1 MSGQVHTVV
10 SLWFWLLFVVFVVL
24 MLGLDLL
31 VVNRKAHVVKLK
43 EALGWVGVW
52 VCLALVFNL
61 GVWWYRGSGK
71 ALEFFTAYLVEY
83 SLSVDNLFVFL
94 LIFSY
99 FHIPKNFEH
108 KVLFWGILGALIT
121 RISFILAGVTLI
133 SKLHW
138 VIYIFGGFL
147 VLVGIRMFFSKAED
161 VHPEKNFALRAF
173 KRFMPVTHELEGGR
187 FFINPAG
194 RWLATPLFVA
204 VLVIET
210 TDVVFALDSIPA
222 VLSITRDAFIAY
234 TSNVFA
240 VLGLRSLFFA
250 LSGMMRM
257 FRHLKYGLSVILVF
271 VGAKMLIDDY
281 FQIPIG
287 IALMVVAGILAL
299 SIIASLIGAKPKLET

>member
-1 MSGQVHTVV
+1 M
-10 SLWFWLLFVVFVVL
+10 WFWFGFIIFVVL
-24 MLGLDLL
+24 MLGLDLF

-52 VCLALVFNL
+52 VFLALVFNL
-61 GVWWYRGSGK
+61 GVWRFEGSGK
-71 ALEFFTAYLVEY
+71 ALEFLTAYLVEY

-94 LIFSY
+94 LIFGY

-108 KVLFWGILGALIT
+108 KVLFWGIMGALIT

-133 SKLHW
+133 ARLHW
-138 VIYIFGGFL
+138 VIYIFGAFL
-147 VLVGIRMFFSKAED
+147 IYVGIHMLFSKSEN
-161 VHPEKNFALRAF
+161 VHPERNLALRLF
-173 KRFMPVTHELEGGR
+173 KRFMPVTHELEEGR

-222 VLSITRDAFIAY
+222 VLSITRDPFIAY
-234 TSNVFA
+234 TSNIFA
-240 VLGLRSLFFA
+240 ILGLRSLFFA

-271 VGAKMLIDDY
+271 IGVKMLIEDH
-281 FQIPIG
+281 FKIPIG
-287 IALMVVAGILAL
+287 AALGVVAGILAL
-299 SIIASLIGAKPKLET
+299 SVIASLLFKSRE